1 MNEAKVEAKRP
12 TEHDPKVVAI
22 HMAAIRERVREYLL
36 QSGDR
41 DPHYPHDPDNIDAAM
56 EDVERA
62 MDLESDGYRIA
73 ANLEDCG
80 WNADAKLV
88 EVMHDLVSE
97 RSDAHRRIVRDWVRA
112 EGIRQAFAVGDRVV
126 FESRKNRPAEVDG
139 EIIKIDAEQGYYL
152 VFIASEGHVRK
163 GIGTLGTY
171 VPFEDVR
178 PSGTTAAASA
188 EAPA

>member
-1 MNEAKVEAKRP
+1 MSEAKVEAKRP

-22 HMAAIRERVREYLL
+22 HTAAIRERVREYLL
-36 QSGDR
+36 QSGA
-41 DPHYPHDPDNIDAAM
+41 PHYPHDPDDMDTAM

-73 ANLEDCG
+73 GNLEDCG

-88 EVMHDLVSE
+88 EFMHGLVSE
-97 RSDAHRRIVRDWVRA
+97 RGDAHRQVVRDWVIA
-112 EGIRQAFAVGDRVV
+112 EGIKPAFAVGARVV
-126 FESRKNRPAEVDG
+126 FASRKKLDAAVEG
-139 EIIKIDAEQGYYL
+139 EIIKIDEERAHYL

-188 EAPA
+188 EAPE